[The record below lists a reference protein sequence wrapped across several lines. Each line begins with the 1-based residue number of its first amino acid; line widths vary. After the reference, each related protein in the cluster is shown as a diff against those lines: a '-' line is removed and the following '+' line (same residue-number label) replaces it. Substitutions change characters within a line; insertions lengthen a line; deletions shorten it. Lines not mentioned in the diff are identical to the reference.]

1 MVENNTDESIQS
13 DTALPGITIISL
25 VNPQS
30 RFYNSNSA
38 LVNHDFMIH
47 ERLPRVKIYKER

>member
-13 DTALPGITIISL
+13 DTALPGITITSL

-30 RFYNSNSA
+30 RF
-38 LVNHDFMIH
+38 
-47 ERLPRVKIYKER
+47 